1 MRKVVNGVRVEMTQ
15 DEISAFEASRA
26 PKPPKAAEVAR
37 EAARAEISKPMPN
50 TLIGLAARLSA
61 IEVLLGLKG
70 N

>member
-15 DEISAFEASRA
+15 EEIDALEASRA
-26 PKPPKAAEVAR
+26 PKQPNAAEVAR
-37 EAARAEISKPMPN
+37 EASRAEISKPMPN